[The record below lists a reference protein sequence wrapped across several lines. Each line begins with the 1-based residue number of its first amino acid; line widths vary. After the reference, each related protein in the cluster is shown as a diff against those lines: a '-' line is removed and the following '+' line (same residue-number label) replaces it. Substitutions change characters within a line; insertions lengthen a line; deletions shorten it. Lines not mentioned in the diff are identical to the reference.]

1 MHCQINSYRL
11 DSALKGVW
19 GRPSPTIGG
28 CSANGVSAEGG
39 LAPLAEVRSQI
50 PFTHKNLT
58 ERYVE

>member
-39 LAPLAEVRSQI
+39 LPPSGSAKSNSVYP
-50 PFTHKNLT
+50 
-58 ERYVE
+58 